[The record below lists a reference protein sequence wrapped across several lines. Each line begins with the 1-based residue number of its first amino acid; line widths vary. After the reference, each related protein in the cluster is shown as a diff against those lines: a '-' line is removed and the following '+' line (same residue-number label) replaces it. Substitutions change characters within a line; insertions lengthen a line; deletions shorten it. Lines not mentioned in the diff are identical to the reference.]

1 MLFMLETRMK
11 ADKMK
16 SADITAGTRNKVF
29 QGPLREYTVVLVISA
44 EIFADFPQSAL
55 HGVGLHK

>member
-1 MLFMLETRMK
+1 MLETRMK

-16 SADITAGTRNKVF
+16 SADITAGTRNNKVF